1 MALSYS
7 HEMLISTDTLQDRL
21 DDRRLRIFDAT
32 TYVDRSPSGLRAR
45 SGRSDYETA
54 HIPGA
59 GFLDIIADLSDGA
72 SPLLFTRP
80 PLAQIENV
88 LSIAG
93 VSNDHHV
100 VVYSRG
106 NPMWATRV
114 WWLLR
119 SAGLEAVA
127 VLDGGFDRW
136 QAEERQLCGTPCGYA
151 GSVFHARPRDEM
163 WATKEDVLQ
172 AIKDGGVCTINALTR
187 EMHTGE
193 SGLGYAR
200 AGRIAGS
207 LNVPYP
213 ALLMPETGV
222 FRSEE
227 DLRCHFEATG
237 ALDRVRAITY
247 CGGGIAATLN
257 AFALL
262 LLGHPRVA
270 VYDGGLDE
278 WSRDEGLP
286 MEVGE

>member
-7 HEMLISTDTLQDRL
+7 HEMLISTDNLQGRV
-21 DDRRLRIFDAT
+21 DDPRLRIFDAT
-32 TYVDRSPSGLRAR
+32 TYVDRTPSGLRAR

-59 GFLDIIADLSDGA
+59 GFLDIIADLSDAA

-80 PLAQIENV
+80 PLAQVEKL
-88 LSIAG
+88 LSMAG
-93 VSNDHHV
+93 VSNDHNV
-100 VVYSRG
+100 VVYSRA

-119 SAGLEAVA
+119 SAGLESVA
-127 VLDGGFDRW
+127 VLDGGFDKWRT
-136 QAEERQLCGTPCGYA
+136 EGRQLCGKPCAYA
-151 GSVFHARPRDEM
+151 GSVFHARPCDEM

-172 AIKDGGVCTINALTR
+172 SIKDGGVCTINALTR

-213 ALLMPETGV
+213 ALLVPEIGV
-222 FRSEE
+222 FRREE
-227 DLRCHFEATG
+227 ELRRHFEATG
-237 ALDRVRAITY
+237 ALDRARAITY

-262 LLGHPRVA
+262 LLGHPSVA
-270 VYDGGLDE
+270 VYDGGA
-278 WSRDEGLP
+278 RR
-286 MEVGE
+286 VVAR